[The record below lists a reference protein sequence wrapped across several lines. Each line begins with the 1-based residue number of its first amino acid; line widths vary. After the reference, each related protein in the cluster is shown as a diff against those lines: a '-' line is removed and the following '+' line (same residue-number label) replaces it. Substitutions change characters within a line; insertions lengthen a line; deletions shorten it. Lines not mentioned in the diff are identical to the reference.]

1 MPSPRTKLVLDEQ
14 SFQGLLAAAF
24 TIQQHNDRHGTA
36 SSSSTIEGNQAG
48 PKPAELCRHC
58 GAPLP
63 TGRTPCPTCGTENFR
78 SGEHLQHL
86 WASMWQLSQERGL
99 GPQARKNAAPDAS
112 PFPSDP
118 DRTGHD
124 PADSHVPSLSPLA
137 KSELAEA
144 QPTREATR
152 QPTDELVSHTPS
164 IDNDF
169 PQHPE
174 LDLSP
179 AETPSPDRG
188 REDSELAVSSSALSG
203 GSDPPGDDPPGDDLA
218 NEDSAAAETIPGP
231 LRGLSDLWGRLHSH
245 RANLYLG
252 IAVLVAAV
260 ALLWPTA
267 TPQQLSLNAWERML
281 IAIGIAE
288 AAPPVVHPQ
297 GDPNV
302 KVWVDTHSALYY
314 CPGEELY
321 GKSPDGHFST
331 QREAQS
337 DRFEPAERS
346 VCVE

>member
-36 SSSSTIEGNQAG
+36 GSSSTVGGNQAG

-63 TGRTPCPTCGTENFR
+63 TGRTPCPTCGDENLR

-112 PFPSDP
+112 PLPSDP
-118 DRTGHD
+118 DRNGHD
-124 PADSHVPSLSPLA
+124 PADSRAPALSPLA
-137 KSELAEA
+137 KSELAEP

-152 QPTDELVSHTPS
+152 QPAGDLVPRTPS
-164 IDNDF
+164 IDNDL
-169 PQHPE
+169 PQHTE

-179 AETPSPDRG
+179 AETPSPGRG

-203 GSDPPGDDPPGDDLA
+203 GDPPGDDPPGDDLA

-267 TPQQLSLNAWERML
+267 TPQQPSLNAWERML